1 MSYSDVAAGQIAA
14 VVTSLEMLARPSPRP
29 TPANPLLTLRH
40 VERPGLDWFRALF
53 RSVGEDWLWF
63 SRLAM
68 SDAALAAIIHDRD
81 IEVHVLMSG
90 SDEAGLLELDF
101 RHTDE
106 CEVSFF
112 GLTPRFIGAGAGRW
126 LMNQALERAWSR
138 PLRRLWIHTCTFDH
152 PSALAF
158 YMRTGFR
165 PYRRQIEIVQ
175 DPRLTGLAPR
185 TAAPHVPVI
194 EQAGG
199 SS

>member
-14 VVTSLEMLARPSPRP
+14 VVTSLEMLAPPLPRP
-29 TPANPLLTLRH
+29 APTDPRLSLRH

-68 SDAALAAIIHDRD
+68 SDSALAAIIHDPHV
-81 IEVHVLMSG
+81 EVHVLMSA

-101 RHTDE
+101 RHADE

-112 GLTPRFIGAGAGRW
+112 GLTPRFIGVGAGRW
-126 LMNQALERAWSR
+126 LMNQALARAWSR

-152 PSALAF
+152 PAALAF
-158 YMRTGFR
+158 YQRTGFR
-165 PYRRQIEIVQ
+165 PYRRQIELVR
-175 DPRLTGLAPR
+175 DPRLTGAVPR
-185 TAAPHVPVI
+185 TAAPHIPVI
-194 EQAGG
+194 E
-199 SS
+199 